1 VRVVI
6 VDLLCY
12 TPFYCGPLVESL
24 RDSGVEAELASPE
37 FYLEPGVLR
46 RYRRSPWIVDVA
58 IHAGRPYIVR
68 LAARSFELLCNWWR
82 LERAVK
88 SGDYDV
94 VHVQWIPMQGKQT
107 VFMSRL
113 KASCNR
119 AGVAL
124 VLTVHNVLPHDCP
137 TENREV
143 ISKNV
148 NLADLVIVHTQHVED
163 SLRRDIGVR
172 SEVAV
177 IPHGPLF
184 TDFSLPAQEEAR
196 ERLGI
201 GIGGGPVILFQGGRS
216 YKGLDLLIEAWPRVL
231 AAHPT
236 AELSVIGR
244 SETADARSQLAGIE
258 NMQGVHVTEHYV
270 STETLLDHFAA
281 CDIAAFPYKAISQ
294 SGALMTAVGL
304 GKATVVTPLPG
315 LIEQVTGLGSAT
327 VAEEV
332 SGPAVAAALCAALDR
347 REELARKAVQDRR
360 QVMESPAGWSSVA
373 RRTIDAYVRSR
384 GHLDRSSSA
393 SDHPVR
399 SLS

>member
-1 VRVVI
+1 VRVVV

-12 TPFYCGPLVESL
+12 SPFYCGPLVEAL

-46 RYRRSPWIVDVA
+46 RYRRSPWIADIA
-58 IHAGRPYIVR
+58 IHASHPKIVR
-68 LAARSFELLCNWWR
+68 LAARSLELPCNFRR
-82 LERAVK
+82 LVRAVK

-113 KASCNR
+113 KASCER

-124 VLTVHNVLPHDCP
+124 VLTAHNVLPHDCP

-143 ISKNV
+143 IRKNAD
-148 NLADLVIVHTQHVED
+148 LADLVIVHTQHVGD
-163 SLRRDIGVR
+163 SLRGDIGVR

-184 TDFSLPAQEEAR
+184 TDFSLPAREKAR
-196 ERLGI
+196 GRLGI
-201 GIGGGPVILFQGGRS
+201 GAGGGPVILFQGGRS
-216 YKGLDLLIEAWPRVL
+216 YKGLDLLIEAWPHVL

-244 SETADARSQLAGIE
+244 PETADARSQLSGIE
-258 NMQGVHVTEHYV
+258 HMPGVHVIERYV

-281 CDIAAFPYKAISQ
+281 CDVVVFPYKAISQ
-294 SGALMTAVGL
+294 SGALMTAIGL
-304 GKATVVTPLPG
+304 GKPTVVTPLAG
-315 LIEQVTGLGSAT
+315 LIEQVAGLGSAI

-332 SGPAVAAALCAALDR
+332 SGPAVAEALCAALGR
-347 REELARKAVQDRR
+347 RAELAEKAVQDRR
-360 QVMESPAGWSSVA
+360 QVMESSAGWSSVA
-373 RRTIDAYVRSR
+373 GRTVEAYVRSR
-384 GHLDRSSSA
+384 SHVQRS
-393 SDHPVR
+393 
-399 SLS
+399 